1 MIVSLFRVVSVCSE
15 LSPRPSA
22 ATCWCM
28 CGVDADVGVGRGG
41 DVDVVGVAVMRSLWR
56 RPTWMSTP
64 CLFLNLFPQ
73 IAQTVECLPT
83 GDPVSAVCSAPE
95 KSGENI
101 AGFGSQSGAPIE
113 AASGFLDVSVPA
125 IGRLH
130 HDRCPFDSRHSVH
143 IASKVDGKHTR
154 SRKRTAKEDE
164 DGIAN
169 PDERGRKP
177 SVKKAIK
184 HKRRGEKLHAIVNI
198 CYSVYIST

>member
-73 IAQTVECLPT
+73 IAQTVECPPT
-83 GDPVSAVCSAPE
+83 GDPISYVCSKCEA
-95 KSGENI
+95 SGENK
-101 AGFGSQSGAPIE
+101 AGSGSQSGVPTKT
-113 AASGFLDVSVPA
+113 ASGFTDAPVPA

-130 HDRCPFDSRHSVH
+130 QAR
-143 IASKVDGKHTR
+143 
-154 SRKRTAKEDE
+154 
-164 DGIAN
+164 
-169 PDERGRKP
+169 
-177 SVKKAIK
+177 
-184 HKRRGEKLHAIVNI
+184 
-198 CYSVYIST
+198 